1 MRITIHEK
9 QNGGS
14 GTDNL
19 RQTLMVV
26 IFYKMYSLSSE
37 IVVVRTTNQV
47 QKTAISGCRGIFNIK
62 GI

>member
-26 IFYKMYSLSSE
+26 IFYKMYSLSYE

-47 QKTAISGCRGIFNIK
+47 QTTTISGCRSIFNIK
-62 GI
+62 EI